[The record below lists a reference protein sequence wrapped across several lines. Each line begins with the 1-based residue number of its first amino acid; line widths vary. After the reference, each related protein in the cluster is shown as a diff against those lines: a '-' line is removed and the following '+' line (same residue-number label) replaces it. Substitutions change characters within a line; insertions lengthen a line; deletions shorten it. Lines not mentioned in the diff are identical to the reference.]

1 MDFVI
6 KIEEVQAEER
16 EDALF
21 ECVLTH
27 PVPRVTW
34 KSKAS
39 VLEDGD
45 KYSIS
50 ISDHK
55 LVHRLLIKDCMLEDK
70 SIYSAVVG
78 KASCSAWLVVEGK
91 ALQCIDSTI
100 VRGKLNSISHVCHLR
115 CISPLS

>member
-34 KSKAS
+34 KSKAT
-39 VLEDGD
+39 VLEEGD

-50 ISDHK
+50 ASDHK
-55 LVHRLLIKDCMLEDK
+55 LVHRLLIRDCVLEDK
-70 SIYSAVVG
+70 GIYSAMVG
-78 KASCSAWLVVEGK
+78 KASCSAWLLVEGK
-91 ALQCIDSTI
+91 ALHYIDSTI
-100 VRGKLNSISHVCHLR
+100 VRGKLNSTSHVCHLC
-115 CISPLS
+115 CISLLS